1 MSIGVFQ
8 GTSKCRRGMSSGSGS
23 VPVLAALLLEW
34 RRQSPYPK
42 GDDWVFPS
50 LKLKGAKPRS
60 ASLAAQDYL
69 CPAAVY
75 AGFIDAGSSKR
86 VGWRNLSH
94 PLSGFLAGQVDPLVN
109 YEDAS
114 AQTPLHNRGEIHSP
128 RDAAAGRSG
137 PFLKAISKTER
148 RTKRKRREKSDH
160 GLDRG
165 LKLY

>member
-1 MSIGVFQ
+1 
-8 GTSKCRRGMSSGSGS
+8 MSSGSGS

>member
-1 MSIGVFQ
+1 MSAGSVFQ
-8 GTSKCRRGMSSGSGS
+8 FGLSSGAGCFSS
-23 VPVLAALLLEW
+23 EW

-75 AGFIDAGSSKR
+75 AGVIDAGSSKR
-86 VGWRNLSH
+86 FGWRNLRQ
-94 PLSGFLAGQVDPLVN
+94 PLSGFLAGHVYPLVN
-109 YEDAS
+109 YEDAP

-128 RDAAAGRSG
+128 RDAAA
-137 PFLKAISKTER
+137 ER
-148 RTKRKRREKSDH
+148 PRPVPQSDWQ
-160 GLDRG
+160 D
-165 LKLY
+165 

>member
-1 MSIGVFQ
+1 M
-8 GTSKCRRGMSSGSGS
+8 
-23 VPVLAALLLEW
+23 LAALLLEW

-137 PFLKAISKTER
+137 SIPQG
-148 RTKRKRREKSDH
+148 D
-160 GLDRG
+160 
-165 LKLY
+165 